1 MALDKDAFKTDLK
14 TDLLAMAAANNA
26 DGVTQEEAMDRLAGV
41 IADRVDA
48 YIKTLTITI
57 ATGLVQVE
65 GTAVAQQNVA
75 PIVISG
81 GVS

>member
-1 MALDKDAFKTDLK
+1 MQMVSPGSRPWTGWQ
-14 TDLLAMAAANNA
+14 
-26 DGVTQEEAMDRLAGV
+26 GVL
-41 IADRVDA
+41 ADRVDA
-48 YIKTLTITI
+48 YIKTLTVTI

>member
-1 MALDKDAFKTDLK
+1 MALDEDAFKTALK
-14 TDLLAMAAANNA
+14 TDLLAMAEANNA
-26 DGVTQEEAMDRLAGV
+26 DGVTREQAMDRLAGV
-41 IADRVDA
+41 LADRVDA
-48 YIKTLTITI
+48 YIKTLTVTI

>member
-1 MALDKDAFKTDLK
+1 MALDKDAFKTALK
-14 TDLLAMAAANNA
+14 TDLLAMAEANNA

-48 YIKTLTITI
+48 YIKTLTVTI

-65 GTAVAQQNVA
+65 GTAVAQENVA
-75 PIVISG
+75 PIVITG

>member
-1 MALDKDAFKTDLK
+1 MALDKDAFKTALK

-26 DGVTQEEAMDRLAGV
+26 DGVTREEAMDRFAGV

-65 GTAVAQQNVA
+65 GTAVAQANVA
-75 PIVISG
+75 PIVIIG

>member
-1 MALDKDAFKTDLK
+1 MALDKDAFKTALK
-14 TDLLAMAAANNA
+14 TDLLAMAEANNA

-48 YIKTLTITI
+48 YIKTLTVTI